1 MIPGSCFGQV
11 MPQAERLIQTYDIA
25 KGLMRDFKIFPHE
38 NEEWSRDARHR
49 RVRTR
54 LAAHVDEALRYL
66 ISAWA
71 GRRSTDTVARGA

>member
-1 MIPGSCFGQV
+1 
-11 MPQAERLIQTYDIA
+11 MPHAERLIQAYDIA

-38 NEEWSRDARHR
+38 NEE
-49 RVRTR
+49 
-54 LAAHVDEALRYL
+54 AAILDIDEFERGWPRMLMEDLRYL

>member
-11 MPQAERLIQTYDIA
+11 TPEAERLIQTYVIA
-25 KGLMRDFKIFPHE
+25 KGLMRDSKIFPHE
-38 NEEWSRDARHR
+38 NEE
-49 RVRTR
+49 
-54 LAAHVDEALRYL
+54 AAILDIDEFERGWPRMLMEDLRYL

>member
-11 MPQAERLIQTYDIA
+11 MPEAERLIQTYDIA
-25 KGLMRDFKIFPHE
+25 KGLMRDFEIFPHE
-38 NEEWSRDARHR
+38 NEE
-49 RVRTR
+49 
-54 LAAHVDEALRYL
+54 AAILDIDEFERGWPRMLMEDLRYL

>member
-1 MIPGSCFGQV
+1 
-11 MPQAERLIQTYDIA
+11 MPQAERLIQTCDIA

-38 NEEWSRDARHR
+38 NEE
-49 RVRTR
+49 
-54 LAAHVDEALRYL
+54 AAILDIDEFERGWPRMLMEDLRYL

>member
-1 MIPGSCFGQV
+1 

-38 NEEWSRDARHR
+38 NEEAAILDIDEFE
-49 RVRTR
+49 RVWPRM
-54 LAAHVDEALRYL
+54 LMEDLRYL

>member
-1 MIPGSCFGQV
+1 

-38 NEEWSRDARHR
+38 NEE
-49 RVRTR
+49 
-54 LAAHVDEALRYL
+54 AAMLDIDEFERGWPRMLMEALRYL

>member
-11 MPQAERLIQTYDIA
+11 MPQTQRLIQTYDIA

-38 NEEWSRDARHR
+38 NEE
-49 RVRTR
+49 
-54 LAAHVDEALRYL
+54 AAILDIDEFERGWPRMLMEDLRYL
-66 ISAWA
+66 IRAFA